1 MLASGY
7 LKVLRTE
14 YIERT
19 GRTEYYLALTNKE
32 TRLMFETMIQEWFSQ
47 GEGTYNVFLK
57 AFLQDDLKA
66 MNVYMNQVALASFSY
81 FDTGKKE
88 SVDGAPER
96 FYHGFVL
103 GLMVELGDRYVL
115 TSNRESGLGRY
126 DVMLEPRQKKDD
138 AMLLEFKAIDP
149 SEEKSLA
156 DTVEAALRQIE
167 EKNYAAVLLA
177 KGIPKEKIRMYGFAF
192 QGKQVLIG
200 GRSMC

>member
-81 FDTGKKE
+81 FDTGKG
-88 SVDGAPER
+88 VCGRCAGTVLPWLCAWPDGRTWGSLRADFQSRER
-96 FYHGFVL
+96 TGTL
-103 GLMVELGDRYVL
+103 
-115 TSNRESGLGRY
+115 
-126 DVMLEPRQKKDD
+126 
-138 AMLLEFKAIDP
+138 
-149 SEEKSLA
+149 
-156 DTVEAALRQIE
+156 
-167 EKNYAAVLLA
+167 
-177 KGIPKEKIRMYGFAF
+177 
-192 QGKQVLIG
+192 
-200 GRSMC
+200 

>member
-1 MLASGY
+1 
-7 LKVLRTE
+7 
-14 YIERT
+14 
-19 GRTEYYLALTNKE
+19 
-32 TRLMFETMIQEWFSQ
+32 MFETMIQEWFSQ

-81 FDTGKKE
+81 FDTGKQV
-88 SVDGAPER
+88 SADGAPER

-103 GLMVELGDRYVL
+103 GLMVELEDRYIL

-126 DVMLEPRQKKDD
+126 DVMLEPRQKEDD
-138 AMLLEFKAIDP
+138 AMLLEFKALDP

-167 EKNYAAVLLA
+167 EKNYAAALLA
-177 KGIPKEKIRMYGFAF
+177 KGILKEKIRMYGFAF
-192 QGKQVLIG
+192 QGKRVLIG
-200 GRSMC
+200 GRRMR